1 MKKNEYVGT
10 FDIKESDTFRPT
22 LESRIHLDSPV
33 SKTLTCREDSCG
45 VIERER
51 ERESRLRIRKLTPKE
66 CFRLMSFDDEA
77 FESLKE
83 MGFSNSQLYHLAGD
97 SIISVVIS
105 YIALGL
111 MEDEKEAETKIQK
124 YVDTLKEDKDGT
136 E

>member
-1 MKKNEYVGT
+1 MKKNEYVGV

-51 ERESRLRIRKLTPKE
+51 ESRLRIRKLTPRE
-66 CFRLMSFDDEA
+66 CFRLMGFDDDS
-77 FESLKE
+77 FNSLE
-83 MGFSNSQLYHLAGD
+83 GQFSNNNLYHLAGD

-105 YIALGL
+105 YICLGL
-111 MEDEKEAETKIQK
+111 MEDEKEAENKIQK
-124 YVDTLKEDKDGT
+124 YVDTLKEDNDGNK
-136 E
+136 